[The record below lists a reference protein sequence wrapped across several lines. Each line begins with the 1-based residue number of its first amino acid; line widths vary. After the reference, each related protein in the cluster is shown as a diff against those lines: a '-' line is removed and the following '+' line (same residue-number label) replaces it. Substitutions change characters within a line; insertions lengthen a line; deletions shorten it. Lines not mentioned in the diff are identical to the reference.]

1 MFTSLTLKTLY
12 DKRWF
17 FVGWTGGTVTLLAL
31 TAAFYPA
38 IADSIGDLLSSI
50 PPALASIVGDSSAY
64 NTYVGYIGS
73 AVYGSR
79 AEMVFVPLAV
89 ILGLSLSVNE
99 ELSGRMYQLLA
110 QPVSRK
116 KIILQKWLAGFWL
129 IAAVMVITLVSMV
142 VVSLAIGETVPYG
155 ELAKISLMS
164 GLFTF
169 MVFSLT
175 FGVGIAFGR
184 RSIAIIV
191 PVVWVM
197 GSLLLDSFATQVDW
211 LKEVDWLSVH
221 QYYSTSALVNEPI
234 ALEDVLVLSGISVA
248 SFMLAVVLFQRRDI
262 REAE

>member
-1 MFTSLTLKTLY
+1 MFKSLFLKTLY

-17 FVGWTGGTVTLLAL
+17 FVGWSLGTVALLAL

-50 PPALASIVGDSSAY
+50 PPALASIVGDSTAY

-79 AEMVFVPLAV
+79 AEMIFVPLAI

-110 QPVSRK
+110 QPVSRA

-129 IAAVMVITLVSMV
+129 IVAIMTITLIAMV
-142 VVSLAIGETVPYG
+142 VVSIAIAETVPYS
-155 ELAKISLMS
+155 ELIKVSLMS

-175 FGVGIAFGR
+175 FGMGIAFGR

-197 GSLLLDSFATQVDW
+197 GSLLLDSFATQIDW
-211 LKEVDWLSVH
+211 LKAVDWLSVH
-221 QYYSTSALVNEPI
+221 QYYSTATLIKEPI
-234 ALEDVLVLSGISVA
+234 AVEDVLVLSGISLA
-248 SFMLAVVLFQRRDI
+248 SFMLAVALFQRRDI
-262 REAE
+262 RETE

>member
-1 MFTSLTLKTLY
+1 MFKSLFLKTLY

-17 FVGWTGGTVTLLAL
+17 FVGWSLGTVALLVL
-31 TAAFYPA
+31 TAVFYPA

-64 NTYVGYIGS
+64 STYVGYIGS

-79 AEMVFVPLAV
+79 AEMVFVPLAI

-99 ELSGRMYQLLA
+99 ELGGRLYQLLA
-110 QPVSRK
+110 QPVSRR
-116 KIILQKWLAGFWL
+116 KITVQKWLAGFWL
-129 IAAVMVITLVSMV
+129 ITAVIGVTFIAMV
-142 VVSLAIGETVPYG
+142 VASLTIGETVPYS

-164 GLFTF
+164 VLFTF

-175 FGVGIAFGR
+175 FGVGAAFGR

-197 GSLLLDSFATQVDW
+197 GSLLLDSFAAQVDW
-211 LKEVDWLSVH
+211 LKDVDWLSVH
-221 QYYSTSALVNEPI
+221 QYYSTATLVKEPI
-234 ALEDVLVLSGISVA
+234 ALEDILVLGGVSLLSLI
-248 SFMLAVVLFQRRDI
+248 LATALFQRRDI